1 MEPYDEAALAR
12 QYSSCILCPRRCG
25 VDRTAGRRGFCGETD
40 VLRLASA
47 SLHRGEEPPI
57 TGAGGSG
64 TIFVTGCTLACTFC
78 QNRQISQE
86 GMGAPVST
94 RTFADICL
102 QLQDAGAENIN
113 LVTGSHALPALC
125 LGIAAARKRGLCIP
139 TLWNSS
145 AYETVEAVD
154 LGADYLD
161 VYLPD
166 LKTLDAGLSGRYFG
180 APDYPAAAQAAI
192 RRMVALKPLVYG
204 PGRTGKNGPE
214 SVLRSGVIIRH
225 LVLPGHLE
233 STRQVLRWFAENAA
247 GGALLSLMTQ
257 YTPIAAA
264 GARLP
269 MDRFVAEEESDQV
282 LAWLD
287 EFGIDDGFFQELVP
301 GDDWLPDFR
310 KKNPFSSDLSVPLW
324 HWGNEHAGQT
334 SGT

>member
-1 MEPYDEAALAR
+1 
-12 QYSSCILCPRRCG
+12 
-25 VDRTAGRRGFCGETD
+25 
-40 VLRLASA
+40 LRLASA

-57 TGAGGSG
+57 TGSGGSG
-64 TIFVTGCTLACTFC
+64 TVFVTGCTLACTFC
-78 QNRQISQE
+78 QNHQISRE
-86 GMGAPVST
+86 GMGAPVDT
-94 RTFADICL
+94 GTFVDICL
-102 QLQDAGAENIN
+102 KLQDAGAENIN

-125 LGIAAARKRGLCIP
+125 LGIAAARERGLFIP

-145 AYETVEAVD
+145 AYESREAVD

-166 LKTLDAGLSGRYFG
+166 LKTLDPALSGRYFG

-192 RRMVALKPLVYG
+192 RRMVELKPLAYG
-204 PGRTGKNGPE
+204 PGRTGNNGPE

-225 LVLPGHLE
+225 LVLPGQLE

-247 GGALLSLMTQ
+247 GRALLSLMTQ

-269 MDRFVAEEESDQV
+269 VDRFVTEEESDQV

-287 EFGIDDGFFQELVP
+287 EFGIEDGFFQELVP

-310 KKNPFSSDLSVPLW
+310 KENPFSSDLSVPLW
-324 HWGNEHAGQT
+324 HWKNEPAGRIA
-334 SGT
+334 GT